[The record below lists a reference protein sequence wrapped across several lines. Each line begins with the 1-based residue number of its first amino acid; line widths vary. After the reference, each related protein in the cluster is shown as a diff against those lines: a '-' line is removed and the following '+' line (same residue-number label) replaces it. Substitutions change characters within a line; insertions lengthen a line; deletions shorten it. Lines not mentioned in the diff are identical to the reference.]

1 MTNVWNSTVDG
12 GGEVPRFSRSFNDW
26 EVESVERFLL
36 FLQAKR
42 VLRDEEDIMI
52 WTVLKSGKFSV
63 KFLYSVLEL
72 SDPLLFL
79 WSIIWS
85 SCVPPK
91 MGFFSW
97 EATWGK
103 TLTLDLV

>member
-1 MTNVWNSTVDG
+1 M
-12 GGEVPRFSRSFNDW
+12 
-26 EVESVERFLL
+26 ERFLL

-52 WTVLKSGKFSV
+52 WTVSKSGKFSV

-91 MGFFSW
+91 MGFFFL
-97 EATWGK
+97 GG
-103 TLTLDLV
+103 DLGENLNFGPCLEEGACFDKQMFSLPL